1 LKLLVAFT
9 LAAITC
15 CLWASTATAVGP
27 KLTAPTPGLR
37 IVQLREFIAHDN
49 YTLTHQY
56 QDRVANHFGDWQQIV
71 RVRIATEEIQ
81 VARVHLAWAKRLLA
95 RYWSMLGSVGNWK
108 CIHRFEGSWKDSGDP
123 FWGGLQMDR
132 QFQQTYGT
140 DMLRAYGGYADR
152 WHPYD
157 QMIVAERARRSGRGY
172 YPWPNTAR
180 YCGLI

>member
-1 LKLLVAFT
+1 MRKLLVLT
-9 LAAITC
+9 LAVISFG
-15 CLWASTATAVGP
+15 LWASTAAAVGP

-37 IVQLREFIAHDN
+37 IVQLREFIAHDK

-56 QDRVANHFGDWQQIV
+56 QDRIANHFGEWAQIV
-71 RVRIATEEIQ
+71 RVRIATQ
-81 VARVHLAWAKRLLA
+81 SVLVARVHLRWSERQLA
-95 RYWSMLGSVGNWK
+95 RYWSMLGNVSAWN
-108 CIHRFEGSWKDSGDP
+108 CIHRYEGAWTDSGDP
-123 FWGGLQMDR
+123 YWGGVQMDQ
-132 QFQQTYGT
+132 QFQRTYGS
-140 DMLRAYGGYADR
+140 DMLRAYGGLANV